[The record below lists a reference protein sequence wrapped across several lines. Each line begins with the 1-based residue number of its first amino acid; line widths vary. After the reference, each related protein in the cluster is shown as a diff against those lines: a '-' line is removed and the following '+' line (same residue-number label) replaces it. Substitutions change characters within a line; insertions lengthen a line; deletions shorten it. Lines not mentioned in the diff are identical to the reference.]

1 MPKFGANRKDIVVG
15 LPPESARD
23 PLPNGSDHTL
33 KSTNKNC
40 PAPPRS
46 PALSPAFSRKNTR
59 GSPRG
64 YVKSRANAINSTL
77 DVIKNS
83 KGDSLSDD
91 GFEYDGVESVSGRS
105 GRSGISGSS
114 PHYYYD
120 LASETNTISG
130 FSTRS
135 ADTDY
140 HTIVPSSVK
149 KVFGTAK
156 VKFYGRGKELE
167 SLHEVYREVCG
178 KERIGNNAE
187 LKRRDST
194 TSNASTIANQAQKM
208 KESRRNSATST
219 ACSSVCD
226 SQSTPS
232 DRHRTLEQFTR
243 NTALVS
249 GVSGSGKSALVMQFI
264 DDLRNRKD
272 GMNEPLFLA
281 GKFDEMTGT
290 DPFSAIVEAFSVLT
304 SILIDGE
311 NSIFAE
317 DLVRIRKD
325 VQENLDQEDV

>member
-23 PLPNGSDHTL
+23 PLSNGSDHTL

-40 PAPPRS
+40 APPPRS
-46 PALSPAFSRKNTR
+46 PALSPTFSRKNPR

-64 YVKSRANAINSTL
+64 YVKSRANTINSTL

-83 KGDSLSDD
+83 QRDSLSDD
-91 GFEYDGVESVSGRS
+91 GVEYQNDGVESVSGRS
-105 GRSGISGSS
+105 GISGSS
-114 PHYYYD
+114 PRYYYD

-135 ADTDY
+135 VDTDY

-167 SLHEVYREVCG
+167 LLHEVYREVCG

-304 SILIDGE
+304 SILVEGE
-311 NSIFAE
+311 NIIFAE